1 MKNKKD
7 IFNGKIIEYEIRR
20 VKFTLIYI
28 PSLLFVI
35 GLISFWIAATTEST
49 VIFVIFLAYFISFS
63 AILFAFVYT
72 FIVPT
77 LIRSYPK
84 YKKLTH
90 IFIRKECFKANYDK
104 QMLEIISTISQSMN
118 KNNK

>member
-7 IFNGKIIEYEIRR
+7 IFNGKIIEYEIAR
-20 VKFTLIYI
+20 VKFTIIYI
-28 PSLLFVI
+28 PALLFLI
-35 GLISFWIAATTEST
+35 GLISLWIAITTEST
-49 VIFVIFLAYFISFS
+49 VIFLAYFISFS
-63 AILFAFVYT
+63 AFLFAFVYT
-72 FIVPT
+72 FVVPT

-84 YKKLTH
+84 YKKITH